1 MPTDLLG
8 VHIVVS
14 ILFVLILFCTFE
26 GGHIL
31 LILSRSYV
39 LSDDLICLYQPDVVV
54 NCAAISI
61 PRGCEADPAAAMA
74 VNVPSALIK
83 WLSSFPVPGMLLI
96 HLSTDQG
103 RSITIL
109 FSSLAYPMM
118 TQIKIF

>member
-1 MPTDLLG
+1 MATRFCLFYLG
-8 VHIVVS
+8 VMFC
-14 ILFVLILFCTFE
+14 LF
-26 GGHIL
+26 
-31 LILSRSYV
+31 
-39 LSDDLICLYQPDVVV
+39 QPDVVV

-61 PRGCEADPAAAMA
+61 PRSCEADPVAAMA

-83 WLSSFPVPGMLLI
+83 WLSSFSVHDMLLI

-109 FSSLAYPMM
+109 FSSLAYPKM